1 MTTQKQKPPPGT
13 CFMEDYTNEETGEV
27 IDGIATRLSLSVSA
41 YKKWRMRGEG
51 PHTVKYGK
59 RVLARIEVVDAWLA
73 RLGTP
78 EPDPV
83 AARESRPPEPRKA
96 PGARRKNGANKSLA
110 STPAA

>member
-1 MTTQKQKPPPGT
+1 MTTQHQKPPPGM
-13 CFMEDYTNEETGEV
+13 CFAQDYKDEETGEV
-27 IDGIATRLSLSVSA
+27 IEGIATRLGISYSA
-41 YKKWRMRGEG
+41 YRKWRMRGDG
-51 PHTVKYGK
+51 PHTVKHGK
-59 RVLARIEVVDAWLA
+59 KVVARIEVVDAWLA